1 MLRANTSSQPPP
13 PPPPPSVVAEV
24 HPSTSR
30 ETTQGPAVSSAA
42 RTRHRVP
49 ALGAGAA
56 QNKAQVDFGAL
67 RQWAGTGKVK
77 RRPTA
82 SHHRRY
88 RLGQWQSRST
98 CSWNPP
104 NTPLSN
110 TRGASLGASNG
121 HRSLMSVDIS
131 HKPSESRRSS
141 IVSLHS
147 GGGGHASEN
156 ESDSDDE
163 HKGPLAQMLLREN
176 DEIWNNP
183 AFRFTFYSPVTGT
196 VRSTD
201 VQTLRTDHADG
212 LDALIRLAT
221 GEHSNC
227 SSESSNN
234 ESPSRADGE
243 PAVPAIAQPPQLSVT
258 SADSVPEIVVA
269 EAIAANSPDNEY
281 LHPNYARRQ
290 QPRASKGQT
299 AKHRPSDAA
308 PGTSA
313 ADAQAGKADSQQSQV
328 FWLDIMDPTDGEI
341 MALSSVFDLHP
352 LSTEEL
358 MLMRDEG
365 LIQDTYK
372 SFRHY
377 DVLCYRTSA
386 VSAASARIAQSTAVA
401 AATTA
406 EAAAT
411 AAADDNNASGS
422 TITKSRS
429 FVRGIVHCVQSPWGD
444 DQDPGHD
451 HDNLFANSPRSTPEK
466 SQRGKQRWQPFS
478 RLLLAARSRMAAL
491 LRSPKAAEQ
500 MAVPEITLGPSRH
513 LSFLPSHHGVAPEM
527 REAAGDE
534 ALDEPVPFYVIVLSN
549 GVVTLHCTK
558 VPHVRNTIA
567 RLMLDEEQIRVTPDY
582 IMYLLLDDITDT
594 LVPTTR
600 LLELEV
606 DAIDE
611 LVLILTRAEHDDVLK
626 RIGIERRHALWLVRL
641 LHGKAEV
648 LRSIE
653 RRIHAKVAT
662 DSSRSPYRLPPA
674 RRRAKYAGT
683 ATAPGIT
690 TQPADEEEGS
700 VGEEYDVDAQESQ
713 LLTSDEEE
721 GDLYGWT
728 RSRSGRGDELRD
740 YGGYSAEPP
749 VGDLRYGVARQQ
761 FLPDV
766 TKYLADVHDHLIAL
780 TASVHHCERILARAH
795 GNYLARINLELTHA
809 SNTTNQ
815 LATQMTVLAGI
826 FLPLNLV
833 AGIFGMNVKVPGRDR
848 DDLRDFAIILGAMGF
863 FVVVSLAVCR
873 WRRII

>member
-1 MLRANTSSQPPP
+1 MLRTNASPQPPP
-13 PPPPPSVVAEV
+13 LVADV
-24 HPSTSR
+24 NSPTTR
-30 ETTQGPAVSSAA
+30 EPTPEPAAPSAA
-42 RTRHRVP
+42 RLRHRAP
-49 ALGAGAA
+49 AHGAGAA
-56 QNKAQVDFGAL
+56 QNKARVDFGAL

-82 SHHRRY
+82 NHRRY

-104 NTPLSN
+104 NTPQA
-110 TRGASLGASNG
+110 RGASLSAGNG

-141 IVSLHS
+141 IISLQS
-147 GGGGHASEN
+147 GGGHASEN

-163 HKGPLAQMLLREN
+163 HRGPLTQMLLREN

-183 AFRFTFYSPVTGT
+183 VFRFTFYSPVTGT

-221 GEHSNC
+221 GERSSC
-227 SSESSNN
+227 ASESSGSENPSNN
-234 ESPSRADGE
+234 GGGL
-243 PAVPAIAQPPQLSVT
+243 AVPAIVQPPQLSVT
-258 SADSVPEIVVA
+258 SADSVPEIAVA
-269 EAIAANSPDNEY
+269 EATTASSPDNEY
-281 LHPNYARRQ
+281 LHPNRARRQ
-290 QPRASKGQT
+290 QPQASKDQA
-299 AKHRPSDAA
+299 AKHRPSAAA

-313 ADAQAGKADSQQSQV
+313 ADAEAGKAGSQQSQV

-341 MALSSVFDLHP
+341 MALSSIFDLHP

-365 LIQDTYK
+365 QIQDTYK

-386 VSAASARIAQSTAVA
+386 VSAASVQVAQPVA
-401 AATTA
+401 A
-406 EAAAT
+406 AAAT
-411 AAADDNNASGS
+411 AGENNASGS
-422 TITKSRS
+422 TVTKRRS
-429 FVRGIVHCVQSPWGD
+429 FVRDIVHRVQPPWGED
-444 DQDPGHD
+444 EDSGHGHD
-451 HDNLFANSPRSTPEK
+451 DLFANSPRSVSEK
-466 SQRGKQRWQPFS
+466 SQRGKRRWQPFF
-478 RLLLAARSRMAAL
+478 RLLQTARSRTATFF
-491 LRSPKAAEQ
+491 RSPRAAEH
-500 MAVPEITLGPSRH
+500 MAVPEITLGPSQH
-513 LSFLPSHHGVAPEM
+513 SSFLPSHHGAMPEM
-527 REAAGDE
+527 REAGDE

-549 GVVTLHCTK
+549 GIITLHCTK

-567 RLMLDEEQIRVTPDY
+567 RLMLDEEQIRITPDY
-582 IMYLLLDDITDT
+582 ITYLLLDDITDT

-674 RRRAKYAGT
+674 RRRARHAGAAMT
-683 ATAPGIT
+683 PGVAA
-690 TQPADEEEGS
+690 QVVDEEGS
-700 VGEEYDVDAQESQ
+700 GGEEYDVDAQESQ

-728 RSRSGRGDELRD
+728 RSRSGRGGELRD
-740 YGGYSAEPP
+740 YGDYSDGPP
-749 VGDLRYGVARQQ
+749 VEDVRYGVARQQ

-815 LATQMTVLAGI
+815 L
-826 FLPLNLV
+826 
-833 AGIFGMNVKVPGRDR
+833 
-848 DDLRDFAIILGAMGF
+848 
-863 FVVVSLAVCR
+863 
-873 WRRII
+873 

>member
-1 MLRANTSSQPPP
+1 MLHANSSPQLPPAATEASRESTREP
-13 PPPPPSVVAEV
+13 AV
-24 HPSTSR
+24 PSTAR
-30 ETTQGPAVSSAA
+30 ARPRASA
-42 RTRHRVP
+42 P
-49 ALGAGAA
+49 ALGAGGS
-56 QNKAQVDFGAL
+56 QNKARVDFGAL
-67 RQWAGTGKVK
+67 KQWAGTGKVK

-82 SHHRRY
+82 NHHRRY

-104 NTPLSN
+104 NTPHN
-110 TRGASLGASNG
+110 ARGTSLGASNG
-121 HRSLMSVDIS
+121 HRSLVSVDIS

-141 IVSLHS
+141 IISLQS
-147 GGGGHASEN
+147 GGGGNASEN

-163 HKGPLAQMLLREN
+163 GKGPLTQMLLKEN
-176 DEIWNNP
+176 DEIWNNS

-221 GEHSNC
+221 EDFSTDN
-227 SSESSNN
+227 SSSSDNSSSDN
-234 ESPSRADGE
+234 TNGASGG
-243 PAVPAIAQPPQLSVT
+243 PAVPVIAQPPQLSVT
-258 SADSVPEIVVA
+258 SADSVPDIVVA
-269 EAIAANSPDNEY
+269 EASAASTPDNEY
-281 LHPNYARRQ
+281 LHPNYVRRQ
-290 QPRASKGQT
+290 QPRAGKGQA
-299 AKHRPSDAA
+299 AKHRSSAAA
-308 PGTSA
+308 PGTSSA
-313 ADAQAGKADSQQSQV
+313 GAEAGKADSQQSQI
-328 FWLDIMDPTDGEI
+328 FWLDIMDPTDSEI
-341 MALSSVFDLHP
+341 LALSRVFDLHP
-352 LSTEEL
+352 LTTEEL

-365 LIQDTYK
+365 LLQDTYK

-377 DVLCYRTSA
+377 DVICYRTSA
-386 VSAASARIAQSTAVA
+386 VSATTTQTTQPTTAGGAGA
-401 AATTA
+401 AATTT
-406 EAAAT
+406 EAAT
-411 AAADDNNASGS
+411 TAADDNNVSGS
-422 TITKSRS
+422 TMTKRRS
-429 FVRGIVHCVQSPWGD
+429 FVRDIVHRVHSPWGAD
-444 DQDPGHD
+444 EGPDHD
-451 HDNLFANSPRSTPEK
+451 HDDLFASDQLSISEK
-466 SQRGKQRWQPFS
+466 SQLGERRGQHLFS
-478 RLLLAARSRMAAL
+478 PLLAAGSRIADL
-491 LRSPKAAEQ
+491 FRLPRAAEH
-500 MAVPEITLGPSRH
+500 MAVPEISLGPSPRS
-513 LSFLPSHHGVAPEM
+513 SFLPNNHGAAPEM
-527 REAAGDE
+527 RESSGDE
-534 ALDEPVPFYVIVLSN
+534 ALDEPVPFYVIVLGN
-549 GVVTLHCTK
+549 GVITLHYTK

-567 RLMLDEEQIRVTPDY
+567 RLMLDEELIRLTPDY
-582 IMYLLLDDITDT
+582 ITYLLLDDITDT

-662 DSSRSPYRLPPA
+662 DSPKSPYRLPPA
-674 RRRAKYAGT
+674 RRRARST
-683 ATAPGIT
+683 ATATAAGIASRL
-690 TQPADEEEGS
+690 ADDEDGN

-728 RSRSGRGDELRD
+728 RSRPGRGDDLRD
-740 YGGYSAEPP
+740 NGGGYSAELPLE
-749 VGDLRYGVARQQ
+749 DLCYDPARQQ
-761 FLPDV
+761 FLPAV

-863 FVVVSLAVCR
+863 FVVASLAVCR